1 MPRTLDP
8 QVHRVKRDAFLDV
21 AQQLI
26 VTRGYDQM
34 TIQDVLDELETS
46 RGALYH
52 YFDSKQALLDGVV
65 ERFAEVGMAGIAP
78 VLDDPSLPALRKL
91 ELVFA
96 NVARFKAQQKELVLA
111 IMDVWLSDGNA
122 VVREKVRRLS
132 IRLLTPIISRVVRQ
146 GVAEG
151 VVTASDPEETAR
163 VLVFLIL
170 GYQDL
175 AGQQFLARHADTI
188 SFDEVKR
195 TFAAVTEAFERLLG
209 VPTGSVALSSEETLR
224 FWFG

>member
-1 MPRTLDP
+1 MPRTLNAE
-8 QVHRVKRDAFLDV
+8 VHQLKRDAFLDV

-26 VTRGYDQM
+26 LTKGYEQM

-65 ERFAEVGMAGIAP
+65 ARFADMGMATIAP
-78 VLDDPSLPALRKL
+78 VLEDPSLPALRKL
-91 ELVFA
+91 ELIFA
-96 NVARFKAQQKELVLA
+96 GIARFKAERKELVLA

-132 IRLLTPIISRVVRQ
+132 TRLLMPILSRVIRQ
-146 GVAEG
+146 GVEEG
-151 VVTASDPEETAR
+151 VISSGDPEETAR
-163 VLVFLIL
+163 VIVFLML

-175 AGQQFLARHADTI
+175 AGQQFLARHAGTL
-188 SFDEVKR
+188 SFGDVKR
-195 TFAAVTEAFERLLG
+195 TNTAFTEAFERLLG
-209 VPTGSVALSSEETLR
+209 VPAGSVALASEETLR
-224 FWFG
+224 IWFG